1 MGGIGTLGYL
11 GVPKSYKFEKFV
23 ICLVMEMKELVDF
36 VEWLKDLIL
45 NESWSTISMYKAGDK
60 LYCYVDGGLE
70 QEISLKVEKPG
81 SKKESEK

>member
-23 ICLVMEMKELVDF
+23 IYLVIEMKELYEF
-36 VEWLKDLIL
+36 VEWLKEQIL
-45 NESWSTISMYKAGDK
+45 SEAWSTISMYKAGDK

-70 QEISLKVEKPG
+70 QEISLKVEKPE
-81 SKKESEK
+81 SKEGGKK